1 MKTVRGIY
9 HNLEESEYQFNYDNL
24 KFVFSSKLYLEKFI
38 GNYKEYLKDGTAKI
52 ESEFKATIYADEF
65 LLINLYR
72 KIEKRGF
79 RVLYFNEPLDEKLYY
94 NIELE
99 V

>member
-9 HNLEESEYQFNYDNL
+9 HNLEESEYQFDYDNL

-38 GNYKEYLKDGTAKI
+38 GNYKEYLKDETAKI

>member
-9 HNLEESEYQFNYDNL
+9 YDLKESEYEFDYDNL

-38 GNYKEYLKDGTAKI
+38 GNYKDYLKDETAKI
-52 ESEFKATIYADEF
+52 ESDFKATFYADEL
-65 LLINLYR
+65 LLIDLYR

-94 NIELE
+94 NIKLE

>member
-9 HNLEESEYQFNYDNL
+9 HNLEESEYVFDYDNL

-38 GNYKEYLKDGTAKI
+38 GNYKEYLKDETAKI
-52 ESEFKATIYADEF
+52 ESEFKVTIYADEF

>member
-9 HNLEESEYQFNYDNL
+9 HRLEESEYIFSYDNL
-24 KFVFSSKLYLEKFI
+24 TFVFSSKLYLNKFI
-38 GNYKEYLKDGTAKI
+38 GEYKEYLKDETARM
-52 ESEFKATIYADEF
+52 ESIYRCTFYADEMI
-65 LLINLYR
+65 LINLYR

-79 RVLYFNEPLDEKLYY
+79 RVLYFNEPLEEKLYY